1 MDIVKRIASMI
12 RPYRKTM
19 VMVFALQLIVI
30 LTRLIVPIITET
42 IVNDVIT
49 AGNLT
54 ILPPLC
60 AALLSLVVLR
70 GACTYV
76 RSVSNERVA
85 QNLAFDIRT
94 GLYRHLEE
102 LPYEFY
108 DKHRIGEIM
117 SRMTGDLEGVR
128 NMIAGG
134 LITAFDNALMFFGAL
149 IFMGAMSIEMLLL
162 LILFLPV
169 IGATAFAFNKRIR
182 PVFANIREQNA
193 VLNTRT
199 QENLAGV
206 RVVKAFAREDYEE
219 ERFYEDNQTLLK
231 LNLRATYVWSRFVP
245 LMELLS
251 GLCTPVALI
260 GGALLTAS
268 GRMDVGTLVGVTG
281 YIWMLTNPVRA
292 LSNIINMTAQAI
304 TSAEKLLYYMDFG
317 SRIREKPDAISP
329 AKFEGAVE
337 FDNVTFSYGGEP
349 VLKNINL
356 KVEPGQTIAVMGA
369 TGAGKSTLC
378 LLLGRFYDVMQGRV
392 LVDGV
397 DVRDQKLDVLR
408 REIGY
413 VPQETFLFS
422 DTLEDN
428 IRFGRVDAPH
438 ERVVQAADVAC
449 ATEFIDQ
456 MPNGYETIV
465 GERGLGL
472 SGGQKQRTAIARAVL
487 IDPKILVLDDSTSAV
502 DMETEAVIQQK
513 LRGVLKGRT
522 TFIIAHRISSV
533 MNADQIIVLD
543 HGEIA
548 ERGTHREL
556 MELGGIYAN
565 MVAEQTANMVDEE
578 VG

>member
-1 MDIVKRIASMI
+1 MDIVKRIASMM

-30 LTRLIVPIITET
+30 LTRLIVPIITQT

-49 AGNLT
+49 AGNVA
-54 ILPPLC
+54 ILLPLC
-60 AALLSLVVLR
+60 AELLGLVVLR
-70 GACTYV
+70 SVCTYI
-76 RSVSNERVA
+76 RSVSNERVS
-85 QNLAFDIRT
+85 QNLAYDIRT

-134 LITAFDNALMFFGAL
+134 LITAFDNALMFLGAL
-149 IFMGAMSIEMLLL
+149 IFMGAMSFEMLLL

-182 PVFANIREQNA
+182 PVFASIREQNA

-199 QENLAGV
+199 QENLAGM

-317 SRIREKPDAISP
+317 SRIREKPDAVSP

-378 LLLGRFYDVMQGRV
+378 LLLGRFYDVMKGRV
-392 LVDGV
+392 LVDGI

-438 ERVVQAADVAC
+438 ERVEQAADVAC
-449 ATEFIDQ
+449 ATEFIDH
-456 MPNGYETIV
+456 MPSGYETIV

>member
-1 MDIVKRIASMI
+1 MDIVKRVASMM

-397 DVRDQKLDVLR
+397 DVRDQK
-408 REIGY
+408 
-413 VPQETFLFS
+413 
-422 DTLEDN
+422 
-428 IRFGRVDAPH
+428 
-438 ERVVQAADVAC
+438 
-449 ATEFIDQ
+449 
-456 MPNGYETIV
+456 PNGYETIV

>member
-1 MDIVKRIASMI
+1 MDIVKRIASMM

-397 DVRDQKLDVLR
+397 DVRDQKLDVLL

>member
-1 MDIVKRIASMI
+1 MDIVKRVASMM